1 MYLSF
6 KNIITIWI
14 ILIVSTSFL
23 IAQSG
28 NVKTLTDKAVKEYQN
43 GDYSAAIKDLE
54 QALEI
59 MKQKQGKELNSLL
72 PQTLPGWTR
81 GESSS
86 KPMDPRGIVGG
97 HVVEQTYNKGNGF
110 ITATLI
116 LEAPMVKDVKQTLN
130 SPQLAQNRN
139 DAKIELISNKKA
151 LVRYQDDQRE
161 GEISMLANSTTVAVV
176 YGKNVTLREL
186 KNYAKLFKFSK
197 ISKIK

>member
-1 MYLSF
+1 MYLTF
-6 KNIITIWI
+6 KNMIFLSVIG
-14 ILIVSTSFL
+14 TSIL

-28 NVKTLTDKAVKEYQN
+28 NIEAITDKAVKEYKK

-54 QALEI
+54 QALDI

-86 KPMDPRGIVGG
+86 QSMDPRRIVGG
-97 HVVEQTYNKGNGF
+97 HIVEQTYNRGNGF
-110 ITATLI
+110 VTATLI
-116 LEAPMVKDVKQTLN
+116 LDAPMIQEVRSTLN
-130 SPQLAQNRN
+130 SPQSIQNRN
-139 DAKIELISNKKA
+139 DGTIELISNKKA
-151 LVRYQDDQRE
+151 LVRYQENDKQ
-161 GEISMLANSTTVAVV
+161 GEISMIANSTTVAVV

-186 KNYAKLFKFSK
+186 KNYAKLFKFSE